1 MQPPII
7 FSWCS
12 GCGLKVYTSGLL
24 NTTSLMCMLFW
35 TVWDIF
41 CLIASFRL
49 KVRLEFTWNPER
61 ALLWTVWLSCL
72 LHNAGKECV
81 FVSKYCCTFKYCITA
96 LICLIILCHKS
107 DQRLACSTHSQADD
121 STFRSILDLTSLCC
135 TVWPPPLI
143 HTVPP
148 TGQQSTVFCTRL
160 GYATQC
166 LTQLRAAG
174 WGRGGSDKDLLGI
187 SS

>member
-12 GCGLKVYTSGLL
+12 GCGLKVYTSGVL
-24 NTTSLMCMLFW
+24 NTNSLMCMLFW

-41 CLIASFRL
+41 CLIASLRL
-49 KVRLEFTWNPER
+49 KVSPLNSLTESE
-61 ALLWTVWLSCL
+61 CL
-72 LHNAGKECV
+72 LHNAGEECV
-81 FVSKYCCTFKYCITA
+81 FMSKYCTFKYCITA

-174 WGRGGSDKDLLGI
+174 WGRGGSDKSQVKCLVVLI
-187 SS
+187 